1 MDNNNQICGDCHR
14 SLQNLTTDGVI
25 AISRNG
31 KKAKA
36 LCLSCLASY
45 NTCAKCKNNITCA
58 FQSYSGP
65 EPKIINQTIRQG
77 NMVMQTQVPNPAI
90 VEKTCGKCLCSYE
103 DLGCMRQQ
111 GYCGN
116 LFVEGW
122 DELPISTSDIPKTS
136 TEASTTDEVTDSNN
150 SDLGEIFPP
159 EDTTINSTGNEEV
172 SGISDTMRETSQ
184 DETHDPDEDS
194 SIAPQPQC
202 QENTNAAKDSV

>member
-1 MDNNNQICGDCHR
+1 MDNNTQICGDCHR

-31 KKAKA
+31 KKAKVLCASCFAA
-36 LCLSCLASY
+36 LS
-45 NTCAKCKNNITCA
+45 TCAKCKNNTTCA

-77 NMVMQTQVPNPAI
+77 NMIMQTQVPNPAI
-90 VEKTCGKCLCSYE
+90 IEKTCGKCLCSYE

-122 DELPISTSDIPKTS
+122 DELPIPTTNVSKAS
-136 TEASTTDEVTDSNN
+136 TESSTTDEVTNSNDSN
-150 SDLGEIFPP
+150 LGEVFPP
-159 EDTTINSTGNEEV
+159 KDTTINSTSDEEI
-172 SGISDTMRETSQ
+172 SGISNTMRETSQ
-184 DETHDPDEDS
+184 DETHDPDKDS
-194 SIAPQPQC
+194 SITPQPQC
-202 QENTNAAKDSV
+202 QENADAAKDSV

>member
-45 NTCAKCKNNITCA
+45 NTCA

-65 EPKIINQTIRQG
+65 EPKIINQTIRKG
-77 NMVMQTQVPNPAI
+77 NMIMPNPAI
-90 VEKTCGKCLCSYE
+90 VEKT
-103 DLGCMRQQ
+103 
-111 GYCGN
+111 CGN

-122 DELPISTSDIPKTS
+122 DELPLSTSDIPKTS
-136 TEASTTDEVTDSNN
+136 TEASTTDEVTNSND

-159 EDTTINSTGNEEV
+159 EDTTINSTSDEEV

>member
-14 SLQNLTTDGVI
+14 SLQNLSTDGVI

-90 VEKTCGKCLCSYE
+90 VEKTCGICLCRYE

-122 DELPISTSDIPKTS
+122 DELPISTTDIPKTS
-136 TEASTTDEVTDSNN
+136 TEASTTNEVTDSND
-150 SDLGEIFPP
+150 SDLGEVFPP
-159 EDTTINSTGNEEV
+159 
-172 SGISDTMRETSQ
+172 
-184 DETHDPDEDS
+184 
-194 SIAPQPQC
+194 
-202 QENTNAAKDSV
+202 